1 MLQLEERTIWS
12 QNLRKL
18 VLNKFCYKLKFLIFI
33 VRRFFANLVLGET
46 KKNFACRY
54 LLTYGTK
61 RPKTKEQ

>member
-12 QNLRKL
+12 QNLRQL

-33 VRRFFANLVLGET
+33 VRRFFANLVLGEA